1 MFAWFRSERSLFRQ
15 INERPGLWCHF
26 MPLSCQIKAY
36 VQYVFIVLMFKCIK
50 LQVSRRLNGLTS
62 AFRPKTDSRTIEN

>member
-1 MFAWFRSERSLFRQ
+1 
-15 INERPGLWCHF
+15 

-62 AFRPKTDSRTIEN
+62 SFRLKTDSRTIGN